1 MQTSTKAALGAGAT
15 TLVGSLVG
23 QGLAV
28 ARTART
34 MNSQIDA
41 DCASLAQRG
50 YLPDVPPAL
59 PLEARAPR
67 SKVGIALRCWLV
79 SSTAIFLLIFLG
91 SLVASLTVSDPQQPV
106 ALNAVGGGFVGL
118 MAGLLGGWLPA
129 LVLFAILASR
139 ENAKRAESVVVSEFI
154 IYWQER
160 TEAMHLLRSG
170 GGDPR
175 TVLGWLSSFRLPLDD
190 DA

>member
-1 MQTSTKAALGAGAT
+1 MQTSTKAALGAGAA

-28 ARTART
+28 ARAART

-41 DCASLAQRG
+41 DCAFLAQYG
-50 YLPDVPPAL
+50 YLPEVPPAL
-59 PLEARAPR
+59 PLEARTPR
-67 SKVGIALRCWLV
+67 SKAGIALRCWLF

-91 SLVASLTVSDPQQPV
+91 SVVLAAAANDSQQPV
-106 ALNAVGGGFVGL
+106 VLNAVGGGFVGL

-129 LVLFAILASR
+129 LVLFAIFASR
-139 ENAKRAESVVVSEFI
+139 ENVKRAESVVVGEFTT
-154 IYWQER
+154 YWHER
-160 TEAMHLLRSG
+160 TDALHALRG
-170 GGDPR
+170 EGRDPR
-175 TVLGWLSSFRLPLDD
+175 TVLGWLASFRLSVDD